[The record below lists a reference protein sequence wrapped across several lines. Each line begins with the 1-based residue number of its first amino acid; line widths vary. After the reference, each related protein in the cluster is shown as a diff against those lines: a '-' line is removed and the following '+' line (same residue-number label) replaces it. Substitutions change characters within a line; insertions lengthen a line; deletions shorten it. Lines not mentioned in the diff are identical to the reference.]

1 MFSIRP
7 VRSLDLDDRL
17 VALEFLFADLPSDER
32 PFRIRQAITALDEK
46 KLDPENVF
54 TGWVGSRVE
63 GILVCEVLPG
73 RTANVWP
80 IRVRS
85 RFVQI
90 EMEDA
95 LFSQALQRCRYGGA
109 TFAQSLLP
117 SDDSSGRE
125 AARRNGF
132 QRITR
137 VLGMRCELPIP
148 FEPSPI
154 RLRME
159 SGSTADR
166 DRFKRILMSTFDDS
180 LDCPELD
187 GLRTPEEIVEGHL
200 AASPDRA
207 RWRLAWAAE
216 EPVGVLILGEGDS
229 SERVDLS
236 YMGVVPAARG
246 RGIGK
251 SMLSASLHQLAI
263 AGAKEVTLLVDERNR
278 PAIDLYHK
286 HGFHSVDGREVFLR
300 VGL

>member
-7 VRSLDLDDRL
+7 ASLLDLADRL
-17 VALEFLFADLPSDER
+17 AALEFLFADLSASER
-32 PFRIRQAITALDEK
+32 PFRISRAITALDEK
-46 KLDPENVF
+46 ILDPENVF
-54 TGWVGSRVE
+54 TGWVGNRVE

-85 RFVQI
+85 RFEQI

-95 LFSQALQRCRYGGA
+95 LFSHALQRCRSGGA
-109 TFAQSLLP
+109 AFAQSLLP
-117 SDDSSGRE
+117 SDDPSGRE

-148 FEPSPI
+148 FAPSPI

-166 DRFKRILMSTFDDS
+166 DRFKQILMSTFDDS
-180 LDCPELD
+180 LDCPELN

-207 RWRLAWAAE
+207 RWQLAWTAA
-216 EPVGVLILGEGDS
+216 EPVGVLILSEGAL
-229 SERVDLS
+229 SEQVDLS

-251 SMLSASLHQLAI
+251 SMLSASLHQLAV
-263 AGAKEVTLLVDERNR
+263 AGAREVTLLVDERNR
-278 PAIDLYHK
+278 PAIDLYHTY
-286 HGFHSVDGREVFLR
+286 GFHSVDGREVFLR